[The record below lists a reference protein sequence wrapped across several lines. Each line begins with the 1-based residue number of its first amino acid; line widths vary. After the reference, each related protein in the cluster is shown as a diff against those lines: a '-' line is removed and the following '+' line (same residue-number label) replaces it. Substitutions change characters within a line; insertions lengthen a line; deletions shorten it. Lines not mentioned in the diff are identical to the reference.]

1 MFERVINQADH
12 DFEKHL
18 QRLQRYIQQPS
29 VSAENRG
36 IERWLSC
43 SVVHTWRV
51 GNAQALRCEKRT
63 RR

>member
-29 VSAENRG
+29 VSAENRE
-36 IERWLSC
+36 IDKMAEL
-43 SVVHTWRV
+43 
-51 GNAQALRCEKRT
+51 LRRSYVA